1 MRNQQY
7 VVRLTEEQRAQCEAL
22 IRAGTARARSIMHAQ
37 VLLKA
42 DTSPG
47 GPAWKDREISEAFD
61 VTTVTVGNI
70 RKRLV
75 TEGLERTLAHYRPPR
90 REYHSK
96 LDGHQEAH
104 LLALAKTPPPE
115 GHARWSLRLL
125 AGRMVEL
132 AYVDTLSYNTVRSVL
147 KKKNCSPG
155 AACAGASRRRKTA
168 IS

>member
-1 MRNQQY
+1 MRKQQY
-7 VVRLTEEQRAQCEAL
+7 VVRLTEAQRAQCQEL
-22 IRAGTARARSIMHAQ
+22 IRAGTARARSLMHAQ

-47 GPAWKDREISEAFD
+47 GPGWRDREISEAFD
-61 VTTVTVGNI
+61 VTTVTVGNV

-75 TEGLERTLAHYRPPR
+75 TEGLERTLTHYRPPR

-115 GHARWSLRLL
+115 GHVRWSVRLL

-132 AYVDTLSYNTVRSVL
+132 GYVDTLSYNTVHQVL
-147 KKKNCSPG
+147 KKKNCSLG
-155 AACAGASRRRKTA
+155 AACAGASPRKKTP